1 MRTRE
6 GGHKEEEEEEEEEE
20 EGASDRKPAAR
31 LSSLLLGPC
40 MPCGNSQSPSPP
52 PTPSS
57 LLPGVDKLNDIAPPS
72 LAHPLTPLVAVFG
85 WIRKQEREKKAARI
99 FP

>member
-1 MRTRE
+1 MTQCQNVFRVRSSKCAEYFFPAFSHLTAFMRTRE

-40 MPCGNSQSPSPP
+40 MPCGNSQSPLLLPP
-52 PTPSS
+52 PPFY
-57 LLPGVDKLNDIAPPS
+57 
-72 LAHPLTPLVAVFG
+72 LV
-85 WIRKQEREKKAARI
+85 
-99 FP
+99 